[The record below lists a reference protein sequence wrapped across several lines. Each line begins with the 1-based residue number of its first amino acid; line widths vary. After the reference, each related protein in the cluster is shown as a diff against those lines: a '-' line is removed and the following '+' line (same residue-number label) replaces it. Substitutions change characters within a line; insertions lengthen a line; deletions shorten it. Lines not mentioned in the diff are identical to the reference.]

1 MTARSQRSKCPDE
14 PETEVSGSPVVRAQ
28 SSGPWVQGASATPL
42 MVEVGGGLFSIDS
55 VAGLGVGRCRV
66 DGGVGGGGARRAGQ
80 DGVSMVARL
89 RWREAISAKTF
100 GELPPALDQATG
112 ADPRWDG
119 AR

>member
-1 MTARSQRSKCPDE
+1 MAGHH
-14 PETEVSGSPVVRAQ
+14 GSPRATGGRRH
-28 SSGPWVQGASATPL
+28 SDAAWGQGASATPL
-42 MVEVGGGLFSIDS
+42 MVEVGGGLFAIDS

-66 DGGVGGGGARRAGQ
+66 DGGVGGGVGGGGARRAGQ

-112 ADPRWDG
+112 ADPR
-119 AR
+119 